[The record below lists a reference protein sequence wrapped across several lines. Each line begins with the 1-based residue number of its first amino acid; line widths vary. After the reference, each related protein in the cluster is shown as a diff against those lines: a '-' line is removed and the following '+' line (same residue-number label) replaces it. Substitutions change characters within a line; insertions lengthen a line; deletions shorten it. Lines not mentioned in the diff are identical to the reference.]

1 MGAGYSE
8 VQIYNM
14 VLDHL
19 EEESAATINDL
30 RAPVKWLNRN
40 FPIHRDALLRKGMW
54 GFARKRMTVVRD
66 TTNPPFEWNYRYAM
80 PGDLLR
86 LLPYTY
92 ASRTGYTPYQ
102 YHIEGSFI
110 LANITSP
117 ANLLYIRRVSTTGDF
132 DSLFT
137 LALASRLALAMA
149 HWMTG
154 KNSYV
159 ESLRYIHE
167 RELND
172 ALEVDQVENNFQT
185 PYDDEFLLARE

>member
-8 VQIYNM
+8 VQIYNL

-19 EEESAATINDL
+19 EEESAATINDT

-40 FPIHRDALLRKGMW
+40 FPIQRDALLRKGMW
-54 GFARKRMTVVRD
+54 GFARKRVQIAKD
-66 TTNPPFEWNYRYAM
+66 ITNPAFEWSYRYAM
-80 PGDLLR
+80 PGDMLR

-92 ASRTGYTPYQ
+92 ASTTGYTPYQ
-102 YHIEGSFI
+102 YHIEGTFI
-110 LANITSP
+110 FANLSSP
-117 ANLLYIRRVSTTGDF
+117 ANILYIRRVETTGDF

-137 LALASRLALAMA
+137 LALASRLALQMA

-159 ESLRYIHE
+159 DSLRMLYAQ
-167 RELND
+167 ELME
-172 ALEVDQVENNFQT
+172 ALEIDQVENNFQV
-185 PYDDEFLLARE
+185 PYDDELLQARQ